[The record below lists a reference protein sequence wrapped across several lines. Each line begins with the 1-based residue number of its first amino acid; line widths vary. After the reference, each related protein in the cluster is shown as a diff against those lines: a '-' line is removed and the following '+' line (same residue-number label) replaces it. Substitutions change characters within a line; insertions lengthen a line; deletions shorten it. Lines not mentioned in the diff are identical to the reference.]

1 MRYQAAV
8 FLGLMLFQSA
18 LFANEKLSLI
28 TFPIPSMVIN
38 SNEGKF
44 IELTKAIAEKAGVDI
59 SIDVYPAKR
68 AQQFFLSRHAD
79 GIFPALDSYF
89 PNTPPHRSQELLMV
103 KRIYIF
109 SRKNQPIYKSMAE
122 LEGKR
127 IGTTL
132 GYTYADAHQ
141 HMNNTT
147 IDQADS
153 DEANAVKLARGWIDA
168 FLVEELSGLKAF
180 ENTQTLNQVHYDVD
194 SPVSSFDVYYAF
206 QPTPR
211 GKRLAEQFDVVL
223 RQMKED
229 GSYQAII
236 QKETLPTASTVSPSH
251 N

>member
-18 LFANEKLSLI
+18 ADANEKISFI

-38 SNEGKF
+38 NNEGKF
-44 IELTKAIAEKAGVDI
+44 IELTKMVAEKAGIDI
-59 SIDVYPAKR
+59 AISVYPAKR
-68 AQQFFLSRHAD
+68 AQQFFLSQQAD
-79 GIFPALDSYF
+79 AIFPALDSYF
-89 PNTPPHRSQELLMV
+89 PSKLPHRSQELLMV

-109 SRKNQPIYKSMAE
+109 SKKNQPVYKSMDE
-122 LEGKR
+122 LTGKR

-132 GYTYADAHQ
+132 GYTYADSLKHIKD
-141 HMNNTT
+141 TT

-153 DEANAVKLARGWIDA
+153 DEANAQKLVRGWIDA

-180 ENTQTLNQVHYDVD
+180 ENTRTLNQVHYDVN

-206 QPTPR
+206 QPSPK
-211 GKRLAEQFDVVL
+211 GKLIAERFDKIL

-229 GSYQAII
+229 GSYQAIM
-236 QKETLPTASTVSPSH
+236 QHTSPSSGIP
-251 N
+251 